1 MHHSGCNSRGE
12 ALSGVPP
19 AGRRRCID
27 WFSMLFSSALRLAP
41 TLIRPRWGRELW
53 VQDSFCCRK
62 LVQGCDMP
70 SGTDTTGWERAPL
83 ARSQL
88 AAVRVPG
95 FQRGAPEACAPS
107 LQQCACPASRGG
119 RRRRVLPDRRR
130 ARARLPEER
139 TGGAHSQ
146 LAGERVPGF
155 QKGAPEARAPILQ
168 ASACPASR
176 GVRRR
181 RALPACS
188 SARARL
194 PEGCAGGARSQIAG
208 ERVPGFQRGAPEAR
222 APRSQASAYPA
233 SRGVRRRRALPDRR
247 RARARLPEGCAG
259 GARFQLAGERMSGF
273 QRGEAEACAQRC
285 NTRIKSGCIAGMTPA
300 DESRRGTACRAP
312 TVWRPPAYDAP
323 VVHLND
329 APC

>member
-70 SGTDTTGWERAPL
+70 SGTDTTGWGARASSALPACSSARARL
-83 ARSQL
+83 PEGRTGGVRSQL
-88 AAVRVPG
+88 AAVRVPGFQRRTSEARAPRSQASACPASRGAHRRRALPACRRARARLPEGRAGGARSHLAGERVSG

-107 LQQCACPASRGG
+107 LQQCAC
-119 RRRRVLPDRRR
+119 
-130 ARARLPEER
+130 
-139 TGGAHSQ
+139 
-146 LAGERVPGF
+146 
-155 QKGAPEARAPILQ
+155 
-168 ASACPASR
+168 
-176 GVRRR
+176 
-181 RALPACS
+181 
-188 SARARL
+188 
-194 PEGCAGGARSQIAG
+194 
-208 ERVPGFQRGAPEAR
+208 
-222 APRSQASAYPA
+222 PA